1 MLAKCANPDCSAPF
15 RYLRE
20 GKLFQVE
27 RDGANEPVFKGPRP
41 RPRPDRRVEYFWL
54 CGICSVR
61 VTLAFDRVRGM
72 ITVPLVTQP
81 VAAPGVNVRHDLKGS

>member
-1 MLAKCANPDCSAPF
+1 MLAKCANPNCSVPF

-27 RDGANEPVFKGPRP
+27 RDEANQPILKGPRP

-54 CGICSVR
+54 CGICAAR

-72 ITVPLVTQP
+72 ITVPIIS
-81 VAAPGVNVRHDLKGS
+81 APTAGPSASSSREMKGS

>member
-1 MLAKCANPDCSAPF
+1 MLAKCANPGCSAPF

-27 RDGANEPVFKGPRP
+27 RDENNMASFRGNRTRP
-41 RPRPDRRVEYFWL
+41 RVDRRVEYFWL
-54 CGICSVR
+54 CGACAAN

-72 ITVPLVTQP
+72 ITVPIRTP
-81 VAAPGVNVRHDLKGS
+81 VRPVVSSPRPEK

>member
-1 MLAKCANPDCSAPF
+1 MLAKCANPNCSAPF

-27 RDGANEPVFKGPRP
+27 RDEGNTPILRGPRA
-41 RPRPDRRVEYFWL
+41 RPRADRRVEYFWL
-54 CGICSVR
+54 CGMCAAR

-72 ITVPLVTQP
+72 ITVPLASEP
-81 VAAPGVNVRHDLKGS
+81 LVAPNENVVRGLKGS